1 MAAGFSGKGQSLRK
15 RALHQSINHRFFH
28 SRWTYYVPGLRL
40 ASVSASRRL
49 SEENNLRIL

>member
-15 RALHQSINHRFFH
+15 KALHQSINHHFFH

-40 ASVSASRRL
+40 ALVSASRRL